1 VVRLWSQID
10 HSPRPVMQR
19 PGLSARIT
27 KKEAAVIE
35 WDRKLAGEGLSFDDV
50 LLVPAESGVLPKE
63 TDVRTRLT
71 AKIPLNIP
79 LVSSAMDTVSETEL
93 AIALAREGG
102 LTFIHKNQPIERQ
115 AEMVRKVKRSE
126 AGMIVDPITLP
137 PTATYG
143 DAEALMKEYRISG
156 VPIVHPDGKLAGI
169 VTNRDTRF
177 ETDLSTPIKDLMT
190 SENLVTVPVGTT
202 LDQATEEFKV
212 HKIEKL
218 LVVDDDYK
226 LRGLI
231 TIKDLMK
238 IIEFPNACKDDM
250 GRLRVGAA
258 VGVSKDTEERVRAL
272 IEAQTDVI
280 CIDTAHGHSR
290 GVLDTIASIRE
301 KYPDI
306 QLMAGNVATA
316 AGTKALIDRGVDC
329 VKVGIGPGSIC
340 TTRVVTGC
348 GVPQITAVSVCAEE
362 AYKQSIPVVADG
374 GVRYSGDIVK
384 ALAAGAHAVM
394 IGSLFAGTTESPGER
409 ILWEG
414 RSYKAYRAMGSVG
427 AMSAGYA
434 ADRYFQEDQKKMVP
448 EGIEGMVPHKG
459 PVADVAFQ
467 LIGGLRAGMGYTG
480 AADITELH
488 KKARFVRLSPA
499 GLVESHPHDITITKE
514 APNYERRLP
523 FS

>member
-1 VVRLWSQID
+1 
-10 HSPRPVMQR
+10 
-19 PGLSARIT
+19 
-27 KKEAAVIE
+27 VIE
-35 WDRKLAGEGLSFDDV
+35 WDRKLAGEGLSFDDI

-63 TDVRTRLT
+63 TDVRTQLT
-71 AKIPLNIP
+71 SKISLNIP
-79 LVSSAMDTVSETEL
+79 LLSAAMDTVSETEL

-102 LTFIHKNQPIERQ
+102 MTIIHKNQPIERQ

-137 PTATYG
+137 PTATLG

-177 ETDLSTPIKDLMT
+177 ETDLSKSVKDLMT
-190 SENLVTVPVGTT
+190 SENLVTVAVGTT
-202 LDQATEEFKV
+202 LDEAKEQFKH

-231 TIKDLMK
+231 TIKDIMK
-238 IIEFPNACKDDM
+238 IIEFPDACKDDM

-258 VGVSKDTEERVRAL
+258 VGVSKDTADRVQAL
-272 IEAQTDVI
+272 VEAQADIV

-290 GVLDTIASIRE
+290 GVLDTIASVRQQ
-301 KYPDI
+301 YPDV

-316 AGTKALIDRGVDC
+316 AGTKALIERGVNC

-348 GVPQITAVSVCAEE
+348 GVPQITAISACAAE
-362 AYKQSIPVVADG
+362 AYKYGIPVVADG
-374 GVRYSGDIVK
+374 GIRYSGDIVK
-384 ALAAGAHAVM
+384 ALAAGAHSVM

-427 AMSAGYA
+427 AMSVGHA

-459 PVADVAFQ
+459 PITDVVYQ

-480 AADITELH
+480 SADIAELH
-488 KKARFVRLSPA
+488 KRAHFVRVSPA
-499 GLVESHPHDITITKE
+499 GLAESHPHDVTITKE
-514 APNYERRLP
+514 APNYERRMP

>member
-1 VVRLWSQID
+1 MIDWS
-10 HSPRPVMQR
+10 
-19 PGLSARIT
+19 
-27 KKEAAVIE
+27 
-35 WDRKLAGEGLSFDDV
+35 RKIAGEGLSFDDI
-50 LLVPAESGVLPKE
+50 LLIPAESSVLPKE
-63 TDVRTRLT
+63 TDVRTQLT
-71 AKIPLNIP
+71 SKIALNIP
-79 LVSSAMDTVSETEL
+79 LISAAMDTVSETAL

-102 LTFIHKNQPIERQ
+102 ITIIHKNQPVDRQ

-137 PTATYG
+137 LTATYG

-156 VPIVHPDGKLAGI
+156 VPIVHADGTLAGI

-177 ETDLSTPIKDLMT
+177 ETDFSKPIRELMT
-190 SENLVTVPVGTT
+190 SENLVTVPVGTN
-202 LDQATEEFKV
+202 LDQARDMFKI

-218 LVVDDDYK
+218 LVVDDDFM

-238 IIEFPNACKDDM
+238 MIEFPNACKDEL

-258 VGVSKDTEERVRAL
+258 VGIAKDTAERVAAL
-272 IEAQTDVI
+272 VEAQADII

-290 GVLDTIASIRE
+290 GVLDAVAKIRE
-301 KYPDI
+301 AYPDM

-316 AGTKALIDRGVDC
+316 DGAKALIERGVDSI
-329 VKVGIGPGSIC
+329 KVGIGPGSIC

-348 GVPQITAVSVCAEE
+348 GVPQITAISTCAAE
-362 AYKQSIPVVADG
+362 AYKYGIPVVADG
-374 GVRYSGDIVK
+374 GVRYSGDMVK
-384 ALAAGAHAVM
+384 ALASGAHSVM
-394 IGSLFAGTTESPGER
+394 AGSLFAGTNESPGER

-427 AMSAGYA
+427 AMSVGHS

-459 PVADVAFQ
+459 PLADLVFQ

-480 AADITELH
+480 SATISDLH
-488 KKARFVRLSPA
+488 QKARFMRISNA
-499 GLVESHPHDITITKE
+499 GLAESHPHDVTITKE

>member
-1 VVRLWSQID
+1 
-10 HSPRPVMQR
+10 
-19 PGLSARIT
+19 
-27 KKEAAVIE
+27 VIE
-35 WDRKLAGEGLSFDDV
+35 WDRKLAGEGLSFDDI
-50 LLVPAESGVLPKE
+50 LLVPEDSGVLPKE
-63 TDVRTRLT
+63 TDVRTQLT
-71 AKIPLNIP
+71 SKIALNIP
-79 LVSSAMDTVSETEL
+79 LLSAAMDTVSETEL

-102 LTFIHKNQPIERQ
+102 LTIIHKNQPIDRQ

-156 VPIVHPDGKLAGI
+156 VPIVHSDGKLAGI

-177 ETDLSTPIKDLMT
+177 ETDFSKPIKELMT
-190 SENLVTVPVGTT
+190 SENLVTVPVGTN
-202 LDQATEEFKV
+202 LDQAKEQFKE

-218 LVVDDDYK
+218 LVVDEDYK

-231 TIKDLMK
+231 TIKDIMK
-238 IIEFPNACKDDM
+238 IIEFPDACKDDM

-258 VGVSKDTEERVRAL
+258 VGVAKDTGERVQAL
-272 IEAQTDVI
+272 VEAQADII

-290 GVLDTIASIRE
+290 GVLDTIEAIR
-301 KYPDI
+301 KQYPEI

-316 AGTKALIDRGVDC
+316 AGTKALIERGVNC
-329 VKVGIGPGSIC
+329 VKIGIGPGSIC

-348 GVPQITAVSVCAEE
+348 GVPQVTAVSACAAE
-362 AYKQSIPVVADG
+362 AYKYGIPVVADG
-374 GVRYSGDIVK
+374 GIRYSGDIVK
-384 ALAAGAHAVM
+384 ALAAGAHSVM
-394 IGSLFAGTTESPGER
+394 IGSVFAGTTESPGER

-427 AMSAGYA
+427 AMSVGHA

-459 PVADVAFQ
+459 PMADVVFQ

-480 AADITELH
+480 AASIGELH
-488 KKARFVRLSPA
+488 KKARFVRISPA
-499 GLVESHPHDITITKE
+499 GLAESHPHDVTITKE
-514 APNYERRLP
+514 APNYERRMP

>member
-1 VVRLWSQID
+1 
-10 HSPRPVMQR
+10 M
-19 PGLSARIT
+19 
-27 KKEAAVIE
+27 IE
-35 WDRKLAGEGLSFDDV
+35 WDRKLAGEGLSFDDI

-63 TDVRTRLT
+63 TDVRTQLT
-71 AKIPLNIP
+71 SRISLNIP
-79 LVSSAMDTVSETEL
+79 LLSAAMDTVSETEL

-102 LTFIHKNQPIERQ
+102 MTIIHKNQPIERQ

-137 PTATYG
+137 PTATLG

-177 ETDLSTPIKDLMT
+177 ETDLSKSVKDLMT
-190 SENLVTVPVGTT
+190 SENLVTVAVGTT
-202 LDQATEEFKV
+202 LDEAKEQFKH

-231 TIKDLMK
+231 TIKDIMK
-238 IIEFPNACKDDM
+238 IIEFPDACKDDM

-258 VGVSKDTEERVRAL
+258 VGVSKDTADRVQAL
-272 IEAQTDVI
+272 VEAQADIV

-290 GVLDTIASIRE
+290 GVLDTIASIRQQ
-301 KYPDI
+301 YPDV

-316 AGTKALIDRGVDC
+316 AGTKALIERGVNC

-348 GVPQITAVSVCAEE
+348 GVPQITAISACAAE
-362 AYKQSIPVVADG
+362 AYKYGIPVVADG
-374 GVRYSGDIVK
+374 GIRYSGDIVK
-384 ALAAGAHAVM
+384 ALAAGAHSVM

-427 AMSAGYA
+427 AMSVGHA

-459 PVADVAFQ
+459 PITDVVYQ

-480 AADITELH
+480 SADIADLH
-488 KKARFVRLSPA
+488 KRAHFVRVSPA
-499 GLVESHPHDITITKE
+499 GLAESHPHDVTITKE
-514 APNYERRLP
+514 APNYERRMP

>member
-1 VVRLWSQID
+1 
-10 HSPRPVMQR
+10 
-19 PGLSARIT
+19 
-27 KKEAAVIE
+27 VIE
-35 WDRKLAGEGLSFDDV
+35 WDRKLAGEGLSFDDI
-50 LLVPAESGVLPKE
+50 LLVPAESGILPKE
-63 TDVRTRLT
+63 TDVRTQLT
-71 AKIPLNIP
+71 SKITLNIP
-79 LVSSAMDTVSETEL
+79 LVSAAMDTVSETEL

-102 LTFIHKNQPIERQ
+102 LTIIHKNQPIERQ

-137 PTATYG
+137 PTATLG

-156 VPIVHPDGKLAGI
+156 VPIVAPDGKLLGI

-177 ETDLSTPIKDLMT
+177 ETDLSKSVRELMT
-190 SENLVTVPVGTT
+190 SENLVTVPVGTN
-202 LDQATEEFKV
+202 LDQARDQFKH

-218 LVVDDDYK
+218 LVVDDEYI

-231 TIKDLMK
+231 TIKDIMK
-238 IIEFPNACKDDM
+238 IIEFPDACKDEM

-258 VGVSKDTEERVRAL
+258 VGVSKDTNERVQAL
-272 IEAQTDVI
+272 VDAQADVI

-290 GVLDTIASIRE
+290 GVLDTIAAVRE

-316 AGTKALIDRGVDC
+316 EGAKALIERGVNC

-348 GVPQITAVSVCAEE
+348 GVPQITAISACAAE
-362 AYKQSIPVVADG
+362 AYKHGIPIVADG
-374 GVRYSGDIVK
+374 GIRYSGDIVK
-384 ALAAGAHAVM
+384 ALAAGANSVM
-394 IGSLFAGTTESPGER
+394 IGSVFAGTTESPGER

-459 PVADVAFQ
+459 PIADVVYQ
-467 LIGGLRAGMGYTG
+467 MIGGLRAGMGYTG
-480 AADITELH
+480 AGSIIDLH
-488 KKARFVRLSPA
+488 KKARFVRVSPA
-499 GLVESHPHDITITKE
+499 GLVESHPHDVTITKE
-514 APNYERRLP
+514 APNYERKMP

>member
-1 VVRLWSQID
+1 VID
-10 HSPRPVMQR
+10 WD
-19 PGLSARIT
+19 GKIT
-27 KKEAAVIE
+27 S
-35 WDRKLAGEGLSFDDV
+35 EGLSFDDI

-63 TDVRTRLT
+63 TDVRTKLT
-71 AKIPLNIP
+71 SKISLNIP
-79 LVSSAMDTVSETEL
+79 LISAAMDTVSETAL

-102 LTFIHKNQPIERQ
+102 ITIIHKNQPIERQ
-115 AEMVRKVKRSE
+115 ADMVRKVKRSE

-137 PTATYG
+137 LTANYG

-177 ETDLSTPIKDLMT
+177 ETDFSKPITELMT
-190 SENLVTVPVGTT
+190 SENLVTVPVGTN
-202 LDQATEEFKV
+202 LDQAKEQFKI

-218 LVVDDDYK
+218 LVVDDDFK
-226 LRGLI
+226 LRGMI
-231 TIKDLMK
+231 TIKDIMK
-238 IIEFPNACKDDM
+238 IIEFPNACKDDL

-258 VGVSKDTEERVRAL
+258 VGVAKDTAERVQAL
-272 IEAQTDVI
+272 VEAQADIV
-280 CIDTAHGHSR
+280 CIDTAHGHSK
-290 GVLDTIASIRE
+290 GVLDTIAKIRE
-301 KYPDI
+301 QYPDI
-306 QLMAGNVATA
+306 ELMAGNVATA
-316 AGTKALIDRGVDC
+316 AGAKALIERGVDSI
-329 VKVGIGPGSIC
+329 KVGIGPGSIC

-348 GVPQITAVSVCAEE
+348 GVPQITAVSTCAAE
-362 AYKQSIPVVADG
+362 AYKHGVPVVADG
-374 GVRYSGDIVK
+374 GIRYSGDVVK
-384 ALAAGAHAVM
+384 ALAAGAHSVM

-427 AMSAGYA
+427 AMSVGHS

-459 PVADVAFQ
+459 PLSDMVFQ

-480 AADITELH
+480 SATVEELH
-488 KKARFVRLSPA
+488 KKARFMRISPA
-499 GLVESHPHDITITKE
+499 GLAESHPHDVTITKE

>member
-1 VVRLWSQID
+1 
-10 HSPRPVMQR
+10 M
-19 PGLSARIT
+19 
-27 KKEAAVIE
+27 IE
-35 WDRKLAGEGLSFDDV
+35 WDRKLSGEGLSFDDI

-63 TDVRTRLT
+63 TDVRTQLT
-71 AKIPLNIP
+71 SKITLNIP
-79 LVSSAMDTVSETEL
+79 LVSAAMDTVSETEL

-102 LTFIHKNQPIERQ
+102 LTIIHKNQPIERQ

-126 AGMIVDPITLP
+126 AGMIVDPITLGP
-137 PTATYG
+137 NATLG

-156 VPIVHPDGKLAGI
+156 VPIVAPDGKLVGI

-177 ETDLSTPIKDLMT
+177 ETDLSKSVRDLMT

-202 LDQATEEFKV
+202 LDQARDQFKH

-231 TIKDLMK
+231 TIKDIMK
-238 IIEFPNACKDDM
+238 IIEFPNACKDEM

-258 VGVSKDTEERVRAL
+258 VGVSKDTNERVQAL
-272 IEAQTDVI
+272 VDAQADLI

-290 GVLDTIASIRE
+290 GVLDTIAAVRE
-301 KYPDI
+301 KYPEI
-306 QLMAGNVATA
+306 QLIAGNVATA
-316 AGTKALIDRGVDC
+316 EGAKALIERGVNG

-348 GVPQITAVSVCAEE
+348 GVPQITAVSACAAE
-362 AYKQSIPVVADG
+362 AYKHGIPIVADG
-374 GVRYSGDIVK
+374 GIRYSGDVVK
-384 ALAAGAHAVM
+384 ALAAGAHSVM
-394 IGSLFAGTTESPGER
+394 IGSVFAGTSESPGER

-427 AMSAGYA
+427 AMSAGYS

-459 PVADVAFQ
+459 PLGDVVYQ
-467 LIGGLRAGMGYTG
+467 MIGGLRAGMGYTG
-480 AADITELH
+480 AANIVELH
-488 KKARFVRLSPA
+488 KKARFVRVSPA
-499 GLVESHPHDITITKE
+499 GLVESHPHDVTITKE
-514 APNYERRLP
+514 APNYERKMP

>member
-1 VVRLWSQID
+1 MID
-10 HSPRPVMQR
+10 
-19 PGLSARIT
+19 
-27 KKEAAVIE
+27 
-35 WDRKLAGEGLSFDDV
+35 WDRKLGGEGLSFDDI
-50 LLVPAESGVLPKE
+50 LLIPAESGVLPKE
-63 TDVRTRLT
+63 ADVRGRLT
-71 AKIPLNIP
+71 KKIGLNIP
-79 LVSSAMDTVSETEL
+79 LLSAAMDTVSETAL

-102 LTFIHKNQPIERQ
+102 LTIIHKNQPVERQ

-137 PTATYG
+137 LTATYG
-143 DAEALMKEYRISG
+143 DAEGLMKEYRISG
-156 VPIVHPDGKLAGI
+156 VPIIYPDGKLAGI

-177 ETDLSTPIKDLMT
+177 ETDFPKPITSLMT

-202 LDQATEEFKV
+202 LDQAIEQFKV

-231 TIKDLMK
+231 TIKDITKM
-238 IIEFPNACKDDM
+238 IEFPNSCKDDL

-258 VGVSKDTEERVRAL
+258 VGIASDTDARIEAL
-272 IEAQTDVI
+272 VEAQTDII
-280 CIDTAHGHSR
+280 CVDTAHGHSR
-290 GVLDTIASIRE
+290 GVLDMVASIRE
-301 KYPDI
+301 AYPHI

-316 AGTKALIDRGVDC
+316 EGTKALIERGVDC

-348 GVPQITAVSVCAEE
+348 GVPQITAIAACAAE
-362 AYKQSIPVVADG
+362 AYKYGIPIVADG
-374 GVRYSGDIVK
+374 GIRYSGDVVK
-384 ALAAGAHAVM
+384 ALAAGAHSVM

-427 AMSAGYA
+427 AMSVGHS
-434 ADRYFQEDQKKMVP
+434 ADRYFQEDQKKLVP

-459 PVADVAFQ
+459 PISDVVYQ
-467 LIGGLRAGMGYTG
+467 LVGGLRAGMGYTG
-480 AADITELH
+480 SGSIEELH
-488 KKARFVRLSPA
+488 KKARFLRISPA
-499 GLVESHPHDITITKE
+499 GLAESHPHDVQITKE

>member
-1 VVRLWSQID
+1 
-10 HSPRPVMQR
+10 
-19 PGLSARIT
+19 
-27 KKEAAVIE
+27 VIE
-35 WDRKLAGEGLSFDDV
+35 WDRKLAGEGLSFDDI
-50 LLVPAESGVLPKE
+50 LLVPEESGVLPKE
-63 TDVRTRLT
+63 TDVRTQLT
-71 AKIPLNIP
+71 SKITLNIP
-79 LVSSAMDTVSETEL
+79 LVSAAMDTVSETEL

-102 LTFIHKNQPIERQ
+102 LTIIHKNQPIDRQ

-126 AGMIVDPITLP
+126 AGMIVDPITLGP
-137 PTATYG
+137 NATLG

-156 VPIVHPDGKLAGI
+156 VPIVAPDGKLVGI

-177 ETDLSTPIKDLMT
+177 ETDLSKSVKDLMT
-190 SENLVTVPVGTT
+190 SENLVTVPVGTN
-202 LDQATEEFKV
+202 LDQARDQFKQ

-231 TIKDLMK
+231 TIKDIMK
-238 IIEFPNACKDDM
+238 IIEFPNACKDEM

-258 VGVSKDTEERVRAL
+258 VGVSKDTNERIQAL
-272 IEAQTDVI
+272 VEAQADVI

-290 GVLDTIASIRE
+290 GVLDTVGAVRE

-306 QLMAGNVATA
+306 QLIAGNVATA
-316 AGTKALIDRGVDC
+316 EGAKALIERGVNG

-348 GVPQITAVSVCAEE
+348 GVPQITAISACAAE
-362 AYKQSIPVVADG
+362 AYKHGIPLVADG
-374 GVRYSGDIVK
+374 GIRYSGDIVK
-384 ALAAGAHAVM
+384 ALAAGAHSVM
-394 IGSLFAGTTESPGER
+394 IGSVFAGTTESPGER

-427 AMSAGYA
+427 AMSAGYS

-459 PVADVAFQ
+459 PLSDVVYQ

-480 AADITELH
+480 AANITELH
-488 KKARFVRLSPA
+488 TKAKVVRVSPA
-499 GLVESHPHDITITKE
+499 GLVESHPHDVTITKE
-514 APNYERRLP
+514 APNYERKMP

>member
-1 VVRLWSQID
+1 
-10 HSPRPVMQR
+10 M
-19 PGLSARIT
+19 
-27 KKEAAVIE
+27 IE
-35 WDRKLAGEGLSFDDV
+35 WDRKLAGEGLSFDDI
-50 LLVPAESGVLPKE
+50 LLVPAESGVVPKE
-63 TDVRTRLT
+63 TDVRTQLT
-71 AKIPLNIP
+71 SKITLNIP
-79 LVSSAMDTVSETEL
+79 LVSAAMDTVSETDL

-102 LTFIHKNQPIERQ
+102 LSIIHKNQPIERQ

-126 AGMIVDPITLP
+126 AGMIVDPITLGP
-137 PTATYG
+137 NATLG

-156 VPIVHPDGKLAGI
+156 VPIIHPDGKLAGI
-169 VTNRDTRF
+169 ITNRDTRF
-177 ETDLSTPIKDLMT
+177 ETDLSASVQDLMT
-190 SENLVTVPVGTT
+190 SENLVTVPVGTN
-202 LDQATEEFKV
+202 LDQARDQFKH

-231 TIKDLMK
+231 TIKDIMK
-238 IIEFPNACKDDM
+238 IIEFPDACKDEM
-250 GRLRVGAA
+250 GRLRVAAA
-258 VGVSKDTEERVRAL
+258 VGVSKDTDERVQAL
-272 IEAQTDVI
+272 VEAQADLI

-290 GVLDTIASIRE
+290 GVLDTVSAVRE

-306 QLMAGNVATA
+306 QLLAGNVATA
-316 AGTKALIDRGVDC
+316 DGAKALIERGVDG

-348 GVPQITAVSVCAEE
+348 GVPQITAISACAEQ
-362 AYKQSIPVVADG
+362 AYKHGIPIIADG
-374 GVRYSGDIVK
+374 GIRYSGDIVK
-384 ALAAGAHAVM
+384 ALAAGAHSVM
-394 IGSLFAGTTESPGER
+394 IGSVFAGTTESPGER

-427 AMSAGYA
+427 AMSAGYS

-459 PVADVAFQ
+459 PISDVVFQ

-480 AADITELH
+480 SADITDLH
-488 KKARFVRLSPA
+488 KKARFVRLSSA
-499 GLVESHPHDITITKE
+499 GLVESHPHDVTITKE
-514 APNYERRLP
+514 APNYERKMP

>member
-1 VVRLWSQID
+1 VIDWS
-10 HSPRPVMQR
+10 
-19 PGLSARIT
+19 
-27 KKEAAVIE
+27 
-35 WDRKLAGEGLSFDDV
+35 RKIVGEGLSFDDI
-50 LLVPAESGVLPKE
+50 LLIPAESAVLPRE
-63 TDVRTRLT
+63 TDVRTQLT
-71 AKIPLNIP
+71 RKISLNIP
-79 LVSSAMDTVSETEL
+79 LISAAMDTVSETAL

-102 LTFIHKNQPIERQ
+102 ITIIHKNQPVDRQ

-137 PTATYG
+137 LTATYG

-156 VPIVHPDGKLAGI
+156 VPIVLPDGKLAGI

-177 ETDLSTPIKDLMT
+177 ETDYSKPIRELMT
-190 SENLVTVPVGTT
+190 SQNLVTVAVGTT
-202 LDQATEEFKV
+202 LDQARDMFKV

-218 LVVDDDYK
+218 LVVDDDFK

-231 TIKDLMK
+231 TIKDIMK
-238 IIEFPNACKDDM
+238 MIEFPNACKDDL

-258 VGVSKDTEERVRAL
+258 VGVAKDTAERVRAL
-272 IEAQTDVI
+272 VEAQADII
-280 CIDTAHGHSR
+280 CIDTAHGHSL
-290 GVLDTIASIRE
+290 GVLNAVAKIRE
-301 KYPDI
+301 DYPNVQI
-306 QLMAGNVATA
+306 MAGNVATA
-316 AGTKALIDRGVDC
+316 EGAKALIERGVDSI
-329 VKVGIGPGSIC
+329 KVGIGPGSIC

-348 GVPQITAVSVCAEE
+348 GVPQITAVSSCAAE
-362 AYKQSIPVVADG
+362 AYKYGIPVVADG
-374 GVRYSGDIVK
+374 GIRYSGDMVK
-384 ALAAGAHAVM
+384 ALAAGAHSVM
-394 IGSLFAGTTESPGER
+394 AGSLFAGTTESPGER

-427 AMSAGYA
+427 AMSVGHS

-459 PVADVAFQ
+459 PLSDIVFQ

-480 AADITELH
+480 SATIQDLH
-488 KKARFVRLSPA
+488 QKARFMRISPA
-499 GLVESHPHDITITKE
+499 GLAESHPHDVTITKE